1 MIRADMI
8 ATVGREF
15 LISDIENDEFSY
27 PKAYRAAA
35 LFYN

>member
-1 MIRADMI
+1 MI

-27 PKAYRAAA
+27 PKAYRAACS
-35 LFYN
+35 LL